1 VTPGR
6 LGDPAGP
13 LETFG
18 AALGIDR
25 AVWPAEESLAELTYD
40 ALVGADRAAAL
51 PLQLLHELTV
61 AYGDGLACRFLLDEQ
76 TVLSLSPTLAAD
88 DLARFHAAIEGIPLV
103 RLALRLDK
111 EALAGAWVGDAP
123 PYCRV
128 IPYLYSE
135 RLAHVL
141 RRPLDQLGREL
152 WGADKGRKVVFVVPD
167 RAIYLNGDYLAIV
180 GDGAAAAWSA
190 AIPAVAPDADRVV
203 HMRETCDELLTWHGL
218 SLDGLTP
225 LHLAVA
231 GACAPDDDIAAALWT
246 HLANLS
252 ILYLANR
259 TAAGNGAPP
268 VATFNGSKRSVDIAF
283 GDPAGD
289 GSNALQDG
297 ARQLVRLVEWVY
309 DPHWS
314 SSRSADRLSL
324 VQTVVVQALQSVE
337 RADRYARLLTIAPSL
352 VADAQWLWQSFIEE
366 RIDDYLTQVR
376 DLEDYVDKTVQ
387 GVTDQTSA
395 LVKSVSDTAL
405 SAVAALLGS
414 FVAALVNPSLK
425 RPIFTFGMIL
435 YAVYVVLF
443 PLFYNMWT
451 QRQTFKNALA
461 DFRLRRA
468 RFEDRLTRDKVGQIV
483 GQRIVNNERRFNRT
497 FRVTVAAYVVVVILA
512 LVAAFVLPGL
522 LLHTATAPRFF
533 SAP

>member
-1 VTPGR
+1 MTAGR
-6 LGDPAGP
+6 LGDPAGF

-25 AVWPAEESLAELTYD
+25 AVWAAEESLTELAYD

-51 PLQLLHELTV
+51 PLQLLHELTS
-61 AYGDGLACRFLLDEQ
+61 AYGDSVACRFLLDEQ
-76 TVLSLSPTLAAD
+76 TVLTLSPTLADD
-88 DLARFHAAIEGIPLV
+88 DLARFRAAIEGIPLV

-111 EALAGAWVGDAP
+111 GLLAQKWVGVAP

-128 IPYLYSE
+128 LPYLYSE
-135 RLAHVL
+135 RLAHFL
-141 RRPLDQLGREL
+141 RRPLDDLEREL
-152 WGADKGRKVVFVVPD
+152 WGAEKDKARKVVFVVPD
-167 RAIYLNGDYLAIV
+167 RAIGLDGEYLAIV
-180 GDGAAAAWSA
+180 GGHAAAAWSA
-190 AIPAVAPDADRVV
+190 AIPAVAPDADRVARL
-203 HMRETCDELLTWHGL
+203 RETCDELLAWHGL
-218 SLDGLTP
+218 RLDGLTP
-225 LHLAVA
+225 LHLVVA
-231 GACAPDDDIAAALWT
+231 GTSAADDDIAVALWT
-246 HLANLS
+246 QLTNLA
-252 ILYLANR
+252 ILYIANR
-259 TAAGNGAPP
+259 TTAGDGAPL
-268 VATFNGSKRSVDIAF
+268 VATFNGSKKSVDVVL
-283 GDPAGD
+283 GDPAGR
-289 GSNALQDG
+289 GSDALQDG
-297 ARQLVRLVEWVY
+297 ATHLVRLVGWVY

-324 VQTVVVQALQSVE
+324 VQTGVVQALQGVE
-337 RADRYARLLTIAPSL
+337 RADRYARLLGVAPSL

-366 RIDDYLTQVR
+366 RIDDYLTEVR

-395 LVKSVSDTAL
+395 LVKNVSDTAL

-414 FVAALVNPSLK
+414 FVAALVNPSLR
-425 RPIFTFGMIL
+425 RPVFTFGMIL

-443 PLFYNMWT
+443 PLLYNMWT

-468 RFEDRLTRDKVGQIV
+468 RFEERLTPGKVEQIV
-483 GQRIVNNERRFNRT
+483 SRRIANNERRFNRT
-497 FRVTVAAYVVVVILA
+497 FRVTVATYVVVVILA

-533 SAP
+533 

>member
-1 VTPGR
+1 VTSGR
-6 LGDPAGP
+6 LADPAKP
-13 LETFG
+13 LEAFG
-18 AALGIDR
+18 AALGIDQS
-25 AVWPAEESLAELTYD
+25 VWPAEESLAELTYD

-51 PLQLLHELTV
+51 PLQTLRELAT

-76 TVLSLSPTLAAD
+76 TVLTLSPTLAAD

-111 EALAGAWVGDAP
+111 EILARTWVGVAP

-128 IPYLYSE
+128 LPYLYSQ

-141 RRPLDQLGREL
+141 RRPPDQLGKEL
-152 WGADKGRKVVFVVPD
+152 WGADKVRKVVFIVPD
-167 RAIYLNGDYLAIV
+167 RAIHLNGDYLAIV
-180 GDGAAAAWSA
+180 GGGSAAAWSA
-190 AIPAVAPDADRVV
+190 AIPAVAPDADRVA
-203 HMRETCDELLTWHGL
+203 HMRATCDELLTWHGL
-218 SLDGLTP
+218 SLAGLTP

-231 GACAPDDDIAAALWT
+231 GTSAPDDDIAAALWT
-246 HLANLS
+246 HLTNLAV
-252 ILYLANR
+252 LYLANR
-259 TAAGNGAPP
+259 TTEGNGVPP
-268 VATFNGSKRSVDIAF
+268 VATFNGSKKSIDMVL
-283 GDPAGD
+283 GDPAD
-289 GSNALQDG
+289 RGSDALQDG
-297 ARQLVRLVEWVY
+297 ATHLIRLVEWVY

-324 VQTVVVQALQSVE
+324 VQTGVVQALQAVG
-337 RADRYARLLTIAPSL
+337 RADRYARLLEIAPSL

-414 FVAALVNPSLK
+414 FVAALVNPSLR

-443 PLFYNMWT
+443 PLLYNMWT

-461 DFRLRRA
+461 DFALRRA
-468 RFEDRLTRDKVGQIV
+468 RFEDRLTPDKVGQIV
-483 GQRIVNNERRFNRT
+483 GERIVHNERRFNRT

-522 LLHTATAPRFF
+522 LLHTATALRFF
-533 SAP
+533 

>member
-1 VTPGR
+1 VTSGR
-6 LGDPAGP
+6 LADPAEP

-18 AALGIDR
+18 AALAIDR
-25 AVWPAEESLAELTYD
+25 AVWPAEESLTELTYD

-51 PLQLLHELTV
+51 SLQLLHELTA

-76 TVLSLSPTLAAD
+76 TVLTLSPTLAAD
-88 DLARFHAAIEGIPLV
+88 DLTRFRAAIEGIPLV

-111 EALAGAWVGDAP
+111 ETLARTWVGVVP
-123 PYCRV
+123 PHCRV
-128 IPYLYSE
+128 LPYLYSE

-167 RAIYLNGDYLAIV
+167 RAIHLNGDYLAIV
-180 GDGAAAAWSA
+180 GGSSVAAWSS
-190 AIPAVAPDADRVV
+190 AIPVVAPDADRVV
-203 HMRETCDELLTWHGL
+203 HMRETCDDLLTWHGL

-225 LHLAVA
+225 LHLVVA
-231 GACAPDDDIAAALWT
+231 GTCAPDDDIAAALWT
-246 HLANLS
+246 HLTNLT

-259 TAAGNGAPP
+259 TTAGNGAPP
-268 VATFNGSKRSVDIAF
+268 VATFNGSKRSVDVVL
-283 GDPAGD
+283 GDPTGD
-289 GSNALQDG
+289 RSDRSDALRDG

-314 SSRSADRLSL
+314 TSRSADRLSL
-324 VQTVVVQALQSVE
+324 VQTGVVQALQSVE
-337 RADRYARLLTIAPSL
+337 RADRYARLLEIAPSL

-366 RIDDYLTQVR
+366 RIDDYLTEVR

-414 FVAALVNPSLK
+414 FVAALVNPSLR

-443 PLFYNMWT
+443 PLLYNMWT
-451 QRQTFKNALA
+451 QRQTFVNALA

-468 RFEDRLTRDKVGQIV
+468 RFEDRLTPHKVGQIV
-483 GQRIVNNERRFNRT
+483 GERIANNERRFNRT
-497 FRVTVAAYVVVVILA
+497 FRVTVAAYIVVVILA
-512 LVAAFVLPGL
+512 LVAAFILPGL
-522 LLHTATAPRFF
+522 LLHTTAVPRFF
-533 SAP
+533 